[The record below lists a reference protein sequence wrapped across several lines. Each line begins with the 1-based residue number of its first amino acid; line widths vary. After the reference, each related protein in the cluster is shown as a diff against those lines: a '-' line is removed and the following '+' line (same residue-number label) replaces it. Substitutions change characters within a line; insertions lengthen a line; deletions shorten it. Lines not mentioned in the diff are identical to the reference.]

1 MHYVPST
8 NVLCPI
14 FFDLST
20 QKWDIL
26 YGSSLFSEKTTNL
39 HPLRPYK
46 TSIRYDMA
54 DVFYGRSYKQAQAYG
69 MLV

>member
-8 NVLCPI
+8 NVLCLI

-26 YGSSLFSEKTTNL
+26 YGRSLVKKTTNL

-46 TSIRYDMA
+46 TSIRYDKA